1 MSISEFSRWL
11 DIAASDGIITAEEE
25 SALLDRANALSI
37 DDSSAR
43 LLIEQRRQLAA
54 SEPPKCP
61 KCKHR
66 LSEADVTL
74 VCPNCQSDIGSVK
87 LKGSESGGIID
98 LLNKAENAVTA
109 LSSVH
114 IPKVVKSKSPLHA
127 EFANLL
133 AKADS
138 AVSQLERHY
147 GVNPMVVE
155 MSQTYRTKLA
165 SIENCYK
172 AASKRGGRSVY
183 LILATAAVVLSAV
196 LGLIVYRSNT
206 NESRAKLLNTEFNRL
221 IAQEKFDSAMVV
233 YQIMR
238 DENIPEAYHD
248 ELFVKDG
255 DTTRIPELQTVI
267 MNGKAL
273 AWLNPIIDDLQKFS
287 EGGPYDSCYVLLKRL
302 DAEWRSFPT
311 TNSEDGLHGDAN
323 TMRMI
328 EDVREATEN
337 RMFDY
342 ELQNGKLDVALKILS
357 KVSDSPRRKAMLEH
371 ALEYL
376 KETNRPNDAAQVS
389 ALLGE

>member
-1 MSISEFSRWL
+1 MIRL
-11 DIAASDGIITAEEE
+11 RGC
-25 SALLDRANALSI
+25 LLNSG
-37 DDSSAR
+37 
-43 LLIEQRRQLAA
+43 
-54 SEPPKCP
+54 
-61 KCKHR
+61 
-66 LSEADVTL
+66 

-238 DENIPEAYHD
+238 DENIPE
-248 ELFVKDG
+248 
-255 DTTRIPELQTVI
+255 LQTVI